1 MKKLFLTIFIIL
13 LYIKVVWSQEN
24 NSSYIT
30 AKEIRCLNY
39 STQYH
44 VTKSQINS
52 AYQEKKYLENLKKN
66 YSVLNKEGS
75 IQRSRIQAVINAKDN
90 EMFRLQRRAD
100 YISTYQMGR

>member
-1 MKKLFLTIFIIL
+1 MKKLFLTVFIIL
-13 LYIKVVWSQEN
+13 LYIKVVWSQEYD
-24 NSSYIT
+24 SSYIT

-39 STQYH
+39 STQYY
-44 VTKSQINS
+44 VAKSQINS
-52 AYQEKKYLENLKKN
+52 AFQEKKYLENLKKN

-90 EMFRLQRRAD
+90 EIFRLQRRAD